1 MKAAFSVL
9 RMTTPIL
16 DPTYLLVCKFADCI
30 RYSISTRF
38 EKNPFARNLEF
49 AAYLTIATSI
59 CCLFTSWEPLA
70 LILRENMQQVSSGC
84 NTCNRAERKCRMAA
98 LTDTCRHIDYVTDD
112 DYDKNLQSRD
122 EATSPPGQD
131 KHWLGR
137 LREVRPT
144 TLLSYWP
151 VENYAS

>member
-1 MKAAFSVL
+1 MTRKRLIQNMKAAFSVL

-30 RYSISTRF
+30 RYSIPTRF

-84 NTCNRAERKCRMAA
+84 NTCNRLWSGRVEWLHWRTPVAILITSLMTTTTRTCSHVTRRHH
-98 LTDTCRHIDYVTDD
+98 LQVRTNTDWVVCGKFD
-112 DYDKNLQSRD
+112 
-122 EATSPPGQD
+122 P
-131 KHWLGR
+131 
-137 LREVRPT
+137 RP
-144 TLLSYWP
+144 Y
-151 VENYAS
+151 